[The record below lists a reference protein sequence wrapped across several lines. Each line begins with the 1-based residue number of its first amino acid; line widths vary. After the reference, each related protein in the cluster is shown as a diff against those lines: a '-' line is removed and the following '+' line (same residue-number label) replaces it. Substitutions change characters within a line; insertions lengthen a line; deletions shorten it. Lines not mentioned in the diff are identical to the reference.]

1 MIIQCNQCGARYRL
15 KGPSLPTGRLTCQK
29 CQSPLSA
36 RLAGE
41 AQEAAASDPT
51 GIQRSLTG
59 TPLNPAS
66 GLRLSLVV
74 QSGPDRGTTFPL
86 MKDRVVIGRKK
97 ADLILNDP
105 EVSGSHAALEI
116 AGTMYLVRDL
126 KSTNGT
132 YLNGEKVDEAE
143 VKHLDEI
150 GVGKSI
156 LIFTANQAGD

>member
-1 MIIQCNQCGARYRL
+1 MIIECKQCGAKYRL

-36 RLAGE
+36 GPAGG
-41 AQEAAASDPT
+41 ARARAASDVT
-51 GIQRSLTG
+51 GIQRSPSG
-59 TPLNPAS
+59 TPLSAAL

-74 QSGPDRGTTFPL
+74 QSGPDRGKTFPVT
-86 MKDRVVIGRKK
+86 KDRVVIGRKTG
-97 ADLILNDP
+97 DLILSDP

-116 AGTMYLVRDL
+116 AGTTYLVRDL
-126 KSTNGT
+126 QSTNGT
-132 YLNGEKVDEAE
+132 YLNGEKVGEAE